1 MGAYTGTTA
10 LREAL
15 DDWQRNVAAFLVAAA
30 VVGGASVIGSKEAYY
45 AAALI
50 IFTVWM
56 VWFVLTAVEWL
67 KRADF

>member
-10 LREAL
+10 LIEAL
-15 DDWQRNVAAFLVAAA
+15 RDPRRNVAALLVVAAA
-30 VVGGASVIGSKEAYY
+30 LFGAMQIGSREAYY
-45 AAALI
+45 TASLV

-56 VWFVLTAVEWL
+56 AWFILTAIEWL